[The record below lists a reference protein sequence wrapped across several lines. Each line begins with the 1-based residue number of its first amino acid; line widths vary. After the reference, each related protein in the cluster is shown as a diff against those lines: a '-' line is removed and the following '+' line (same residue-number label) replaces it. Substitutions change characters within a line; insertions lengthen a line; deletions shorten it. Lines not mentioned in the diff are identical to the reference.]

1 MANLKTYNVEVWI
14 RMKIHDV
21 TIEAES
27 KKKAEIAVERS
38 TLVDLNMI
46 TIDVGGNHGHQHREV
61 QFGTPR
67 AVAIDD
73 ETATRKRQ
81 LAHWRKMQRGESC

>member
-21 TIEAES
+21 TIEAAS
-27 KKKAEIAVERS
+27 KADAEIAVERL
-38 TLVDLNMI
+38 TLVRSNMV
-46 TIDVGGNHGHQHREV
+46 TIDVGDNHGYQHREV

-73 ETATRKRQ
+73 ETPKPKQ
-81 LAHWRKMQRGESC
+81 